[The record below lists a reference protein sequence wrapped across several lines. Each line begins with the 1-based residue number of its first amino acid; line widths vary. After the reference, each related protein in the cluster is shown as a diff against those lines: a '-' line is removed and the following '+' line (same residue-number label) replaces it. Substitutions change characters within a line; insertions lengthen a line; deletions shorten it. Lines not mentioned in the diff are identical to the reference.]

1 MKNGLG
7 KIAIVASLGLWGG
20 VSMVSDQDSKCCV
33 LLNGAR
39 TACDLE
45 NNPLI
50 QSAPFLANW
59 IRSDSEPDED
69 DSSRFVQQGAGLL
82 GKETRFLGSRSNQR
96 SHHGTLRI
104 YREAIG
110 DQWKS
115 TVQILADSKQL
126 ALGSIVRENGWITTK
141 STEVPDT
148 PIEVRLF
155 DGTRAQGAV
164 KIRRPDL
171 DLALIKIERDQLPA
185 IHWSKDIEV
194 PLGGWLA
201 SADYRALPLALGV
214 VSVLN
219 RNVRQERA
227 VLGVQ
232 LSAQRDIAFV
242 ENVVVGSGAEKAGIK
257 DGDIIRE
264 IDGKELA
271 TRREVLDHL
280 ISMPAGQRLTVGVE
294 RSGERVK
301 LVAQMMDL
309 SNSLLDPTEMEVN
322 GSISA
327 RATGFRN
334 IIQHD
339 TVLTPQNCGGPLI
352 DVDGNVVGM
361 NIARAG
367 RVCSYAIPAKLV
379 ASTID
384 EMLESIA
391 KQNLNDLT
399 SNPSKDA
406 MEVFTAANGSSLPLP
421 ASVPGSIQVESLKPE
436 VTMPNSPQP

>member
-7 KIAIVASLGLWGG
+7 KIAIIASLGLWSG

-45 NNPLI
+45 NNPPV
-50 QSAPFLANW
+50 QTAPFLANW
-59 IRSDSEPDED
+59 ILSETDPDAE
-69 DSSRFVQQGAGLL
+69 DSSRFIQQGSGLL
-82 GKETRFLGSRSNQR
+82 GKEARFLGSRSNQR

-110 DQWKS
+110 EQWKS
-115 TVQILADSKQL
+115 TVQILADSQQL

-155 DGTRAQGAV
+155 DGSRAQGAV

-171 DLALIKIERDQLPA
+171 DLALIKIDRDQLPP
-185 IHWSKDIEV
+185 IQWSKEAEV
-194 PLGGWLA
+194 PLGGWIA

-232 LSAQRDIAFV
+232 LSAQRDIAYV

-271 TRREVLDHL
+271 TRREVLDYL

-294 RSGERVK
+294 RSGTRVK

-334 IIQHD
+334 VIQHD
-339 TVLTPQNCGGPLI
+339 TVLSPQNCGGPLI
-352 DVDGNVVGM
+352 DIDGNVVGM

-367 RVCSYAIPAKLV
+367 RVCSYAIPAGLV

-384 EMLESIA
+384 EMLDSVS
-391 KQNLNDLT
+391 KQNLTDLT
-399 SNPSKDA
+399 STLNKEST
-406 MEVFTAANGSSLPLP
+406 EVFTATNGTSLPLP
-421 ASVPGSIQVESLKPE
+421 ASVPGAIQVESLKPE
-436 VTMPNSPQP
+436 VTLPSSPKP